1 MNQPMVDGLQRIF
14 VVGVPRSGTTLV
26 QSLLAAHDG
35 VTSFT
40 ESHFFSRLYRNSPL
54 LGPVLVR
61 HPAPRVRAFLAE
73 NQLDAAAYAEAKAL
87 LAPSHGWTLPA
98 RSRRVA
104 QQFAELLDAIARRRG
119 AAAWV
124 EKTPRHLHFLPRI
137 EGLSGAR
144 QTDVVHTM
152 HVVHVIRG
160 GMETVASLHKASQQW
175 SHPYDLEACVRRW
188 NDDLALSLRYLARP
202 SSGSV
207 RHHPVLYEDL
217 ASDPESTLRSL
228 LDQLGL
234 SWQVALLQRFREG
247 AGKWV
252 AKSETW
258 KAGVGRKIE
267 PSSSA
272 HQVLSEA
279 QRRRVQTGLRQNQ
292 YISLQRLA
300 ADRRNK
306 S

>member
-1 MNQPMVDGLQRIF
+1 MSRPMHDGLQRIF

-40 ESHFFSRLYRNSPL
+40 ESHFFSRLYRNLPI

-61 HPAPRVRAFLAE
+61 HPAPRVRAFLTE

-104 QQFAELLDAIARRRG
+104 QQFAELLDAIAQRRG
-119 AAAWV
+119 AAAWL
-124 EKTPRHLHFLPRI
+124 EKTPRHLHFLPSI
-137 EGLSGAR
+137 ERLPGAR
-144 QTDVVHTM
+144 QTDVVH
-152 HVVHVIRG
+152 VVRG

-175 SHPYDLEACVRRW
+175 SHPYDLETCVERW
-188 NDDLALSLRYLARP
+188 NNDLALSLRYLARS

-207 RHHPVLYEDL
+207 QHHPVLYEDL

-234 SWQVALLQRFREG
+234 SWQDALLQRFREG

-252 AKSETW
+252 AKGETW

-279 QRRRVQTGLRQNQ
+279 QRRRVQAGLRQSQ

-300 ADRRNK
+300 ADRRNE